1 MHVHTVEKGE
11 GNIKSCVEDPVTLLS
26 NSQLIVVCT
35 SQTAENRLV
44 FTERC
49 SPLLALTTITEL
61 HGVKQTR
68 LRSEIYL
75 GLSSVVAASK

>member
-1 MHVHTVEKGE
+1 MHVHSVEIGE
-11 GNIKSCVEDPVTLLS
+11 GNIKSCVGDPVTLLS

-44 FTERC
+44 STADA
-49 SPLLALTTITEL
+49 ALQHL
-61 HGVKQTR
+61 PNSMALSR
-68 LRSEIYL
+68 LVSARPECFL

>member
-1 MHVHTVEKGE
+1 MHVHSVENGE
-11 GNIKSCVEDPVTLLS
+11 GNIKSCVEDPVTPLS

-44 FTERC
+44 FTKRC
-49 SPLLALTTITEL
+49 SPLPALTTITEL

-68 LRSEIYL
+68 LRPEIYL